1 MRIITLAA
9 VLVGLAL
16 AGGCGSSHK
25 ATQAANTAAAA
36 KKTQRADDGLARMV
50 AGVTSVKPGSTPLP
64 LQLKFDLRER
74 PQVAQPLDVDLVV
87 IPLSGAIDRVF
98 GKVVGEEGLELV
110 SGGDLQQAAK
120 PVEGAPIQ
128 YSVQVLPKTDG
139 IYTLTA
145 SISVDSAGVISTQTY
160 DIPVIAGQGIPDL
173 PAGPTPSKASAT
185 AASRPATPGAA
196 SR

>member
-98 GKVVGEEGLELV
+98 GKVVGEEGLDLA
-110 SGGDLQQAAK
+110 SGGDLQEAAK
-120 PVEGAPIQ
+120 PVEGVPIQ
-128 YSVQVLPKTDG
+128 YSVKVLPKQDG
-139 IYTLTA
+139 IYFLTA
-145 SISVDSAGVISTQTY
+145 NISVDSGGVISTQTY
-160 DIPVIAGQGIPDL
+160 TMPVIAGQGIPDL
-173 PAGPTPSKASAT
+173 PTAPAPKAPAT
-185 AASRPATPGAA
+185 AASRPAATGSA